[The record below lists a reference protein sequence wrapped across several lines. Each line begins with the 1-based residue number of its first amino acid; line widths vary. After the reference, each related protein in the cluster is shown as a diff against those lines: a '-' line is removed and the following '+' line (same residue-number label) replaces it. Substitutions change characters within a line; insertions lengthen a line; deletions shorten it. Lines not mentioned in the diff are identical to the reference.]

1 MLPNFQ
7 HLVIGTLNT
16 TISGIVKHQAACNCA
31 SAHLDKVSNDG
42 KIRVVTEGNNLL
54 VDHKSKDTHHSGTAV
69 VELDGTLGE
78 LGLLIKVIPSE
89 VNVSVTEVTN
99 VLVSS
104 SRNITHEGALQPSDE
119 GKDLDKSSSGD
130 GVRSE
135 EGGNTVGEGV
145 EGVSGVVDGSR
156 KVESSAGDNLSKE
169 GKLSD
174 TAVLD
179 LDVSEAVESL
189 LVSLIEESEGVE
201 EANRG
206 LDTEL
211 TLESVKSSGGL
222 AGLDRGEGS
231 GGGGKGGEDGKLH
244 HG

>member
-1 MLPNFQ
+1 MCC
-7 HLVIGTLNT
+7 VIKNGGL
-16 TISGIVKHQAACNCA
+16 
-31 SAHLDKVSNDG
+31 HLDKVSNDG
-42 KIRVVTEGNNLL
+42 EVRVVAKGNNLL
-54 VDHKSKDTHHSGTAV
+54 MDHESKDTHHGGTAV
-69 VELDGTLGE
+69 VELNGTLGE